1 MTNPVNLT
9 DLLQAIG
16 HSNLNFQQLDNCLE
30 SVKASQGVTMVTFG
44 TEAITPASAASDD
57 MLHGIIIWVDRDLYQ
72 QRFEALQ
79 RGECQTYG
87 QQQAQC
93 TALLEALQARA
104 EAHTG
109 AVRGILEA
117 RLSALREA
125 YAARL
130 AEATTTAPA
139 AAATPNATPLAGLLA
154 TLAQRERA
162 APIQTAPMA
171 AHGEA
176 AAFPALPAVSEFRD
190 LWTRVRNESQQR
202 LSLAQGPGDGGPL
215 NSAVLVH
222 RSLTLM
228 SELAP
233 GYLQH
238 FLMYLDNL
246 AWLEHLQPATA
257 TASKE
262 AARNRNNKPRRA
274 RTSTST
280 SKT

>member
-1 MTNPVNLT
+1 MHGKSRTLPLR
-9 DLLQAIG
+9 A
-16 HSNLNFQQLDNCLE
+16 QLDLWR
-30 SVKASQGVTMVTFG
+30 AQQ
-44 TEAITPASAASDD
+44 
-57 MLHGIIIWVDRDLYQ
+57 HDRLDPLG
-72 QRFEALQ
+72 F
-79 RGECQTYG
+79 
-87 QQQAQC
+87 
-93 TALLEALQARA
+93 ALLEALQARA

-130 AEATTTAPA
+130 ADATPAPA
-139 AAATPNATPLAGLLA
+139 AAAAPTTTPLAGLLA

-171 AHGEA
+171 AHDEA

-280 SKT
+280 STSKT

>member
-1 MTNPVNLT
+1 MRDKSRTLPLRAQ
-9 DLLQAIG
+9 LELWRA
-16 HSNLNFQQLDNCLE
+16 QQ
-30 SVKASQGVTMVTFG
+30 
-44 TEAITPASAASDD
+44 
-57 MLHGIIIWVDRDLYQ
+57 HDRHDPLG
-72 QRFEALQ
+72 FAV
-79 RGECQTYG
+79 
-87 QQQAQC
+87 
-93 TALLEALQARA
+93 LEALQARA
-104 EAHTG
+104 EAQAG
-109 AVRGILEA
+109 AVRGILDA

-130 AEATTTAPA
+130 AQATEVAPA
-139 AAATPNATPLAGLLA
+139 AAAAPTPTPLAGLVA
-154 TLAQRERA
+154 ALAQRQPA
-162 APIQTAPMA
+162 APMQTAALPD
-171 AHGEA
+171 HDHA

-246 AWLEHLQPATA
+246 AWLEQLQPATVA
-257 TASKE
+257 GSKD
-262 AARNRNNKPRRA
+262 ARTRTGKPRRA
-274 RTSTST
+274 RGGA
-280 SKT
+280 

>member
-1 MTNPVNLT
+1 MHGKSRTLP
-9 DLLQAIG
+9 LQA
-16 HSNLNFQQLDNCLE
+16 QLDLWR
-30 SVKASQGVTMVTFG
+30 AQQ
-44 TEAITPASAASDD
+44 
-57 MLHGIIIWVDRDLYQ
+57 HDRHDPLG
-72 QRFEALQ
+72 F
-79 RGECQTYG
+79 
-87 QQQAQC
+87 
-93 TALLEALQARA
+93 ALLEALQARA

-109 AVRGILEA
+109 AVREILDA
-117 RLSALREA
+117 RLSILRQA

-130 AEATTTAPA
+130 AEATAAPA
-139 AAATPNATPLAGLLA
+139 AATTPNATPLAGLLA
-154 TLAQRERA
+154 TLAQRERT
-162 APIQTAPMA
+162 APIQTRPVT
-171 AHGEA
+171 AHDDA

-246 AWLEHLQPATA
+246 AWLEQLQPATA
-257 TASKE
+257 TGSKE
-262 AARNRNNKPRRA
+262 AARTRKNKPKRA

>member
-1 MTNPVNLT
+1 MHAKSRTLPLR
-9 DLLQAIG
+9 A
-16 HSNLNFQQLDNCLE
+16 QLDLWR
-30 SVKASQGVTMVTFG
+30 AQQ
-44 TEAITPASAASDD
+44 
-57 MLHGIIIWVDRDLYQ
+57 HDRHDPLG
-72 QRFEALQ
+72 F
-79 RGECQTYG
+79 
-87 QQQAQC
+87 
-93 TALLEALQARA
+93 ALLEALQARA

-109 AVRGILEA
+109 AVRAILDA
-117 RLSALREA
+117 RLSTLRQA

-130 AEATTTAPA
+130 AEATAAAPA
-139 AAATPNATPLAGLLA
+139 AVPAPTTTPLAGLLA
-154 TLAQRERA
+154 ALAQRERS
-162 APIQTAPMA
+162 APIRPAAAAESPDAP
-171 AHGEA
+171 

-246 AWLEHLQPATA
+246 AWLEQLQPRT
-257 TASKE
+257 TTP
-262 AARNRNNKPRRA
+262 ARDVGRIPKPRRA
-274 RTSTST
+274 RTP
-280 SKT
+280 KA